1 MPYTKQDVQTLY
13 SLSEEDF
20 NHTLTAAKLP
30 LDKEIYTD
38 EDIQMGVDVVLGYLN
53 SGQAASYA
61 AASELFEQ
69 QIPVTQPSSAD
80 NQPKAKKSGKGK
92 KPAKTMDFD
101 SLREWV
107 SEEVG
112 TRVSPIELGRI
123 IQACALLDQ
132 EEYPQA
138 ECERVRD
145 AADMLKKQGK
155 SYAEV
160 TKCFGKTNEDAD
172 LEADVQEILSMIGS
186 AALSTE
192 EDLVQVLNKLSAK
205 RGQAI
210 SAMYERLLLTHTAQ
224 QLRERQQARDSL
236 IKFGEQ
242 LEAFVEGKSSIR
254 TVKMASPPAL
264 DHTTW
269 KSLPESSNKS

>member
-53 SGQAASYA
+53 SGQAAGYA

-69 QIPVTQPSSAD
+69 QIPVTKPSSAD
-80 NQPKAKKSGKGK
+80 NQSKVKKSGKGK

-101 SLREWV
+101 SLRSWV

-112 TRVSPIELGRI
+112 IRVSPIELGCI
-123 IQACALLDQ
+123 IQACGLPDQ
-132 EEYPQA
+132 EEYTQD
-138 ECERVRD
+138 ECDRVRE
-145 AADMLKKQGK
+145 AADIFKNQGK

-160 TKCFGKTNEDAD
+160 ADCLGKTNESLNID
-172 LEADVQEILSMIGS
+172 ADVQEILGMIGS

-192 EDLVQVLNKLSAK
+192 EELLQVLNKLSAK

-236 IKFGEQ
+236 TKFGEQ

-254 TVKMASPPAL
+254 TVRMTSPPAL
-264 DHTTW
+264 DQTTW
-269 KSLPESSNKS
+269 KSLPESSDKS